1 MNFKN
6 LIFFLTALAASFAGA
21 QTTAPK
27 APTVT
32 SPAVTKPT
40 VSLPAVTAPVSP
52 QTAAPQAAVP
62 QTAAP
67 QATPP
72 TSTPVPRLLLPAA
85 PLIATKFEDGAYKQQ
100 IDASTTVLL
109 IFSETND
116 PVWTKQAPVL
126 QSILKEAEFGRI
138 AVFQIDTGNSPTV
151 ADRFLVKIPGTMVIM
166 KGGVERLRSTRMT
179 KPDVIRK
186 MLRLHTA
193 L

>member
-1 MNFKN
+1 MSFCN
-6 LIFFLTALAASFAGA
+6 LIFFLTAFAASFAGA

-32 SPAVTKPT
+32 SPSVTKPT
-40 VSLPAVTAPVSP
+40 VSPPAVPAPVAP
-52 QTAAPQAAVP
+52 QTAAP
-62 QTAAP
+62 
-67 QATPP
+67 
-72 TSTPVPRLLLPAA
+72 TSTPAPRSLLPAA

-109 IFSETND
+109 IFSETSD

-138 AVFQIDTGNSPTV
+138 AVFQIDTGNSPAV

-166 KGGVERLRSTRMT
+166 KGGIERLRSTRMT

>member
-1 MNFKN
+1 MSFCN

-32 SPAVTKPT
+32 SPSVTKPT
-40 VSLPAVTAPVSP
+40 VSPPAVPAPV
-52 QTAAPQAAVP
+52 AP

-72 TSTPVPRLLLPAA
+72 TSTPAPRSLLPAA